1 MTFKYDITDAE
12 FAEYVKNIYRKSWS
26 LNGNG
31 WKYIA
36 FILVII
42 GVNVYT
48 SVSRQSEAASPSSYL
63 QPLLNWVL
71 LIAVFGI
78 VWFLVMKFMSKNSE
92 NKLKTGRNN
101 TQSKPQT
108 WLYVLIGGGLFL
120 GYLYFSSNQSMEGNG
135 EDNTPSYMDSLLSWA
150 FLVCLIGGA
159 WIFILRRLTSV
170 NRFKP
175 EDRETLLGE
184 REMTFNEDKLT
195 TKNRHT
201 ESIFRWEA
209 IKKWEQTTNL
219 YLLFI
224 TDNSAFIMPKRIF
237 ENEEQQ
243 AEFEQL
249 IKRKLP
255 NLTSEK
261 YLDA

>member
-12 FAEYVKNIYRKSWS
+12 FAEYVKNIYRKSWTLS
-26 LNGNG
+26 GNG

-36 FILVII
+36 FILLII
-42 GVNVYT
+42 GVNIYT
-48 SVSRQSEAASPSSYL
+48 SVSKNNDSANPTAYL
-63 QPLLNWVL
+63 STLLSW
-71 LIAVFGI
+71 LILIVIFGV
-78 VWFLVMKFMSKNSE
+78 VWFVTMKFISKTNANSA
-92 NKLKTGRNN
+92 
-101 TQSKPQT
+101 QSTPKT
-108 WLYVLIGGGLFL
+108 WLYVLICAGLVV
-120 GYLYFSSNQSMEGNG
+120 GYIYFSGNSSTQNG
-135 EDNTPSYMDSLLSWA
+135 ENNGHSFTDSLLSWV
-150 FLVCLIGGA
+150 FLLCIIAAA
-159 WIFILRRLTSV
+159 WVFIFSRLASAK
-170 NRFKP
+170 RLKP